1 MPMTINQFKIFK
13 KIIESKLG
21 FHFPDNKKSILQ
33 SKLLRRMNIIGV
45 SEFNDYVKLLINKH
59 PDSEINKFINLI
71 TINKTSFYR
80 EKRQLEYFIK
90 YLTNDSS
97 SQKFTRRH
105 AIWSAGCSSGQE
117 PYSLATEILY
127 SISKFKIHIDFS
139 IIGTDINT
147 EMIKCCK
154 RALYALSQSKNIPID
169 RRSKFLLKAKHNDK
183 EYFTFNDD
191 VKSKIDF
198 RVANLI
204 DLDRNPVGEFD
215 CIFCCNVLIYFN
227 KDIQNTILRNFSR
240 NLKPNGQLI
249 IGLSESLPN
258 NQKVFLKTEPGV
270 YKRK

>member
-1 MPMTINQFKIFK
+1 MTVNQFKFFK
-13 KIIESKLG
+13 NIIETKLG

-45 SEFNDYVKLLINKH
+45 SEFNDYVNLLINK
-59 PDSEINKFINLI
+59 DADNEINKFLNLI

-80 EKRQLEYFIK
+80 EKRQLNYFIK
-90 YLTNDSS
+90 YLTNESS
-97 SQKFTRRH
+97 SQKVTSHH

-127 SISKFKIHIDFS
+127 ISSKFKIHIDFS

-147 EMIKCCK
+147 EMIECCN
-154 RALYALSQSKNIPID
+154 RALYPITQSKNIPID
-169 RRSKFLLKAKHNDK
+169 RRSKFLLKAKHDDR

-191 VKSKIDF
+191 VKSKIHF

-204 DLDRNPVGEFD
+204 DLERIPVGEFD

-240 NLKPNGQLI
+240 NLKPDGQLI

-258 NQKVFLKTEPGV
+258 NQEVFVKTEAGV